1 MSLNIIQANRV
12 TSLPQ
17 SAWLVI
23 GVVMLTL
30 LWTLPVLAGPAS
42 STETTSAAP
51 VNPAPLSNSTIA
63 SVQGPLVSTL
73 MPLAF
78 DNPAQE
84 VRYHLLLE
92 ELRCPKC
99 QNASLAGSDS
109 PIAQDLRRKTYE
121 LVKAGHSTRE
131 VRDYMVSRYGDF
143 ISYRPP
149 MRASTWFLWFAP
161 PLLLVIGAIFWLL
174 RSKSSDVA
182 SDTPLSVEEQAR
194 LQLLLGKDGEQ
205 KPSR

>member
-1 MSLNIIQANRV
+1 MSLNIIQPNRI
-12 TSLPQ
+12 TSVPQ
-17 SAWLVI
+17 SAWLAV
-23 GVVMLTL
+23 GVVMLAL

-42 STETTSAAP
+42 APATSMSTPVPAALSNA
-51 VNPAPLSNSTIA
+51 VAATAPAPLINA
-63 SVQGPLVSTL
+63 L
-73 MPLAF
+73 MPMAF

-121 LVKAGHSTRE
+121 LVKAGHTTRE
-131 VRDYMVSRYGDF
+131 VREYMISRYGDF

-174 RSKSSDVA
+174 RSKSSGSAADA
-182 SDTPLSVEEQAR
+182 PLSPEEQAR
-194 LQLLLGKDGEQ
+194 LQLLLGPGSEQ